1 MNVPVLRVFMER
13 ALMEKTAT
21 IVLVMHFLRDLIAT
35 KVNFDC
41 LINNTNYNC
50 TCNIDFMF

>member
-1 MNVPVLRVFMER
+1 MNVPVLHVFMER

-50 TCNIDFMF
+50 TCNTDFMF